1 MVPQNEIYALVRSE
15 EKGEALKEA
24 GFNIRIGDY
33 DDLDSMKEA
42 LKGIFLSTLLSLNL
56 NHHNHQYV
64 C

>member
-1 MVPQNEIYALVRSE
+1 MVPQNEIYVLVRSE

-42 LKGIFLSTLLSLNL
+42 LKGIDRLLFVSGVQEIVKPNIRM
-56 NHHNHQYV
+56 
-64 C
+64 